1 MFQHGWTRYSAGEED
16 KKNCVI
22 EILKRQVNDIEK
34 SKADWITSIRRYT
47 LIFKNKQKMYFDM
60 Y

>member
-1 MFQHGWTRYSAGEED
+1 MQE
-16 KKNCVI
+16 KKIRKTVFI
-22 EILKRQVNDIEK
+22 EILKKQVNNIEK